1 MCVYVCLNAGVH
13 RSQKGRQ
20 VPWSWS
26 NTGGCDSPHMD
37 LRTKLRT
44 SVRWVTQL
52 ASEAPQPPPK
62 KKILPGKENVAWNV
76 LLIKIFCLSSKFKHQ
91 DLLYGTRFLGCW
103 SISSAYQYKAQLS
116 YKVLAEQHKM
126 RVCLIC
132 VLSAFLWF
140 CHEPI
145 SDTHIWGRLEV
156 TRTPPEHLYLSYV
169 TRTKSPLIT

>member
-1 MCVYVCLNAGVH
+1 M
-13 RSQKGRQ
+13 
-20 VPWSWS
+20 S
-26 NTGGCDSPHMD
+26 NTTSLWGTATPSP
-37 LRTKLRT
+37 T
-44 SVRWVTQL
+44 
-52 ASEAPQPPPK
+52 P

-126 RVCLIC
+126 RICLIC

-156 TRTPPEHLYLSYV
+156 TQTPPEHLYLSYV
-169 TRTKSPLIT
+169 TRTESFDNIIALPCIEGPPGLKETCPGFSVALL